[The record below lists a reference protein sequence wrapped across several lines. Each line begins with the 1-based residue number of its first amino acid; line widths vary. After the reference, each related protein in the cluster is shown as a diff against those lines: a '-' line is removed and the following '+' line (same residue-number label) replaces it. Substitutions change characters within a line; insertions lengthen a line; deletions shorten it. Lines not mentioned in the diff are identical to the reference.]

1 METIIDLTIEGILLL
16 KVHEQAKLE
25 GASAE
30 VPTSDQLDNEA
41 IAERSMSAYL
51 ALFAVAQCVSSFF
64 HLIFW
69 P

>member
-1 METIIDLTIEGILLL
+1 VETVIDLTIEGILLL

-25 GASAE
+25 GASGE
-30 VPTSDQLDNEA
+30 VAALDLSDEA

-51 ALFAVAQCVSSFF
+51 ALFAVAQCVSSFL
-64 HLIFW
+64 HLMLW